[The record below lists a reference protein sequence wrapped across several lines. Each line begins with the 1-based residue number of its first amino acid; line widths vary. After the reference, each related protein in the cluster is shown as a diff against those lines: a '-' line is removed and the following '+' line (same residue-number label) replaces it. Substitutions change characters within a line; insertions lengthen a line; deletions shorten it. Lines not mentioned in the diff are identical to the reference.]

1 MNDEILNQNAMESE
15 DEESYLQKVD
25 LKKLSEETGL
35 DYQGICNLVGIKEVK
50 NLYKWTGMK
59 MKGNGRPKYNAIVR
73 LLEKGASVESLFG
86 VKYKAGNSEAK
97 EFKGVNSAEVLDIAR
112 QMLID
117 SMSQTL
123 EKLKSDGPK
132 PPQK

>member
-1 MNDEILNQNAMESE
+1 MNDENLNQNALDSE

-73 LLEKGASVESLFG
+73 LFEKGASVETLFG
-86 VKYKAGNSEAK
+86 VAYKPSANSTGVTVRPYTDQEIYEAYERHK
-97 EFKGVNSAEVLDIAR
+97 AILSKKN
-112 QMLID
+112 Q
-117 SMSQTL
+117 
-123 EKLKSDGPK
+123 
-132 PPQK
+132 